1 MKRTFLFILFVV
13 CGSFVMT
20 NAQKLSSMSRLQRDS
35 VMEACL
41 QTALKNRYPELYRED
56 VSPLTVKGDF
66 RWLVSEVSAWNGM
79 RRSDVPTH
87 VRPDDVYYEMTLYYW
102 NWHNEGFTDRYT
114 ARGVF
119 LDRTGELLFMRPGPY
134 NRLEADPLTLMTQGC
149 RLAGMSGAGR
159 DSLLVMKACRA
170 VRDMIPRLYHDGVAV
185 KVERDVFCKADS
197 MLVPFYADY
206 GDVYYRLWFGSDEGA
221 CGWTLAENVQR
232 LYMCV
237 WVLEKNGE
245 PFMLDDLGL
254 RRRYTLVDNNRLTV
268 VRGRVWNHN
277 VPRYRWLVMQ
287 ENAIKYNNRDMDET
301 GTAGY
306 YQQNVKPFE

>member
-1 MKRTFLFILFVV
+1 
-13 CGSFVMT
+13 
-20 NAQKLSSMSRLQRDS
+20 
-35 VMEACL
+35 
-41 QTALKNRYPELYRED
+41 
-56 VSPLTVKGDF
+56 
-66 RWLVSEVSAWNGM
+66 
-79 RRSDVPTH
+79 
-87 VRPDDVYYEMTLYYW
+87 
-102 NWHNEGFTDRYT
+102 
-114 ARGVF
+114 
-119 LDRTGELLFMRPGPY
+119 
-134 NRLEADPLTLMTQGC
+134 MTQGC

-170 VRDMIPRLYHDGVAV
+170 VRDMIPRLYHDGVTV
-185 KVERDVFCKADS
+185 KVERDVFCEADS

-206 GDVYYRLWFGSDEGA
+206 GDVYYRLWFSRDEGA
-221 CGWTLAENVQR
+221 CGWTLSENVR
-232 LYMCV
+232 RPYMCV

-254 RRRYTLVDNNRLTV
+254 RRRYTLVDNNRLTA

-306 YQQNVKPFE
+306 YQQNVRPFE